1 METLHI
7 CGLEDSLLLKLQ
19 FSLHCS
25 IIQYNLMKVPTGI
38 FVAFGK
44 QILKFIQ
51 KWKTRLFKRILKKYQ
66 VGSLLLSNFET
77 NCKVM
82 VIKKVWYKYKDR
94 HM

>member
-1 METLHI
+1 
-7 CGLEDSLLLKLQ
+7 
-19 FSLHCS
+19 
-25 IIQYNLMKVPTGI
+25 MKVPTSI

-51 KWKTRLFKRILKKYQ
+51 KWKTRLFKRILKKYK
-66 VGSLLLSNFET
+66 VGGLLLSNFET